1 MTDAL
6 WPEPS
11 TPRELDLVGLG
22 QSSIDHVAL
31 VDGLPEFATKEP
43 LLAYARLP
51 GGQIATALLA
61 AARLGLRG
69 AFLGSVGDDE
79 ASLAVLAPL
88 RRAGVDVSGVRV
100 RAGTP
105 TQLAI
110 ILVDRESGERTVL
123 WYRDP
128 RLRLRSAELRRDE
141 ITRARALHLD
151 AGDPEASA
159 WAGKVAREAGIPVLL
174 DADAS
179 GPGVDA
185 LLAAVDFPIVSRQ
198 FAEKHFGT
206 RSVREAL
213 RGLVAAGA
221 RMGVVTL
228 GSQGAFARLGEREIP
243 SPGFRVEARDTTGAG
258 DVFHAAFAWGLL
270 EGLSPERVLA
280 AANAAA
286 AMNCCALGAQGRLPT
301 REELL
306 GFLASRA
313 PAPWRDPDA
322 ESG

>member
-159 WAGKVAREAGIPVLL
+159 WAGKVAREAGMPVLL

>member
-1 MTDAL
+1 MTDVL
-6 WPEPS
+6 WKES
-11 TPRELDLVGLG
+11 ATAREFDLVGLG

-31 VDGLPEFATKEP
+31 VEGLPAFATKEP
-43 LLAYARLP
+43 LLAYERLP

-61 AARLGLRG
+61 AARLGLRA

-100 RAGTP
+100 RASTP

-110 ILVDRESGERTVL
+110 ILVDRKSGERTVL

-128 RLRLRSAELRRDE
+128 RLRLSSRELRSEELVRG
-141 ITRARALHLD
+141 RALQLD
-151 AGDPEASA
+151 AGDPDVSS
-159 WAGKVAREAGIPVLL
+159 WAGKLAREAGIPVVL

-185 LLAAVDFPIVSRQ
+185 LLTTVDFPIVSRQ

-221 RMGVVTL
+221 RMAVVTL
-228 GSQGAFARLGEREIP
+228 GSQGALARLGEREIA
-243 SPGFRVEARDTTGAG
+243 SPAFRVEARDTTGAG
-258 DVFHAAFAWGLL
+258 DVFHAAFAWALL

-286 AMNCCALGAQGRLPT
+286 SMNCCALGAQGGLPT

-306 GFLASRA
+306 GFLASHE
-313 PAPWRDPDA
+313 PAPWQHPDS

>member
-1 MTDAL
+1 LTESL
-6 WPEPS
+6 WQERT
-11 TPRELDLVGLG
+11 TPREVDLVGLG

-31 VDGLPEFATKEP
+31 VEGLPAFATKEP
-43 LLAYARLP
+43 LLAYERLP
-51 GGQIATALLA
+51 GGQVATAILA

-128 RLRLRSAELRRDE
+128 RLRLSSGELRREE
-141 ITRARALHLD
+141 IVRGRALHLD
-151 AGDPEASA
+151 AGDPDASA

-174 DADAS
+174 DADGS

-185 LLAAVDFPIVSRQ
+185 LLATVDFPIVSRQ

-228 GSQGAFARLGEREIP
+228 GSQGALARLGEREIE
-243 SPGFRVEARDTTGAG
+243 SPAFRVEARDTTGAG
-258 DVFHAAFAWGLL
+258 DVFHAAFAWALL
-270 EGLSPERVLA
+270 EGLAPERVLA

-286 AMNCCALGAQGRLPT
+286 ALNCCALGAQGGLPT

-306 GFLASRA
+306 GFLASRQ
-313 PAPWRDPDA
+313 PAPWQDPDA
-322 ESG
+322 ASG